1 MTFVSNN
8 AEGASS
14 GTSVTLAN
22 SDDNGAGSALD
33 ISSSGTRQYSNTW
46 AHSGSTSF
54 KCEGTSGN
62 TAILG
67 WDSTVGGSLVT
78 ASAAKT
84 FRCYFRFP
92 AAPSASCDIVQIR
105 NTGSGGGIQ
114 LHTDRKLNIT
124 DDAGTV
130 KFTTTAALAVDTVY
144 RLEVRYKHGASTSD
158 GTIEFKYFAG
168 DSTTALD
175 SYLTTTANQGTTD
188 FNGFRWGKLTAVA
201 STETYYFD
209 DVWDHRDE
217 RALPFQYGLTAG
229 AYRFDF
235 GLISMLDTPKDLGFD
250 GKWVFPG
257 DAEVKY
263 VVESGRGA
271 MQWQKQF
278 AKEACT
284 ERSYVREWEGLTV
297 CILASSH
304 ARSSSWFPK
313 EAIPPTC
320 DALMCWRYDGRSV
333 KFSLYHAPGHED
345 KDLSII
351 AKKYG
356 GGGHAGACGF
366 ELPLAQ
372 ALEIIR

>member
-92 AAPSASCDIVQIR
+92 AAPSATVAVVQIR
-105 NTGSGGGIQ
+105 NAGGGGDIQ
-114 LHTDRKLNIT
+114 LRTDRKLNIT

-144 RLEVRYKHGASTSD
+144 RLEIRYKHGASTSD

-175 SYLTTTANQGTTD
+175 SYLTTTADQGTTD

-209 DVWDHRDE
+209 DVAQDDTE
-217 RALPFQYGLTAG
+217 VLLGPALGLSDLQYDAANIYRVDASASTGVVTLTQTSGTTCTITEPSTALFEI
-229 AYRFDF
+229 AVPEHPDPLWFS
-235 GLISMLDTPKDLGFD
+235 ISAD
-250 GKWVFPG
+250 GDG
-257 DAEVKY
+257 DAI
-263 VVESGRGA
+263 
-271 MQWQKQF
+271 
-278 AKEACT
+278 T
-284 ERSYVREWEGLTV
+284 ETFSIKPDNNSTMRRLRVGGTATV
-297 CILASSH
+297 LAD
-304 ARSSSWFPK
+304 W
-313 EAIPPTC
+313 
-320 DALMCWRYDGRSV
+320 V
-333 KFSLYHAPGHED
+333 
-345 KDLSII
+345 
-351 AKKYG
+351 
-356 GGGHAGACGF
+356 
-366 ELPLAQ
+366 
-372 ALEIIR
+372 